1 MLLWIKATQFSTL
14 KDWVLNLHFSVI
26 YCLRQVI
33 FNRKGIVS
41 DKQFSIKPN
50 IFLLTGS
57 SSSTVCSML
66 GCYFSNAQVFQGIT
80 QLKPSQPFPI
90 QPQSLPWGTEEVPE
104 GSGYYGVTSELM
116 QKYTQSLTARL
127 LWLFFLQITTKA
139 E

>member
-80 QLKPSQPFPI
+80 QLKAISALLHL
-90 QPQSLPWGTEEVPE
+90 PQSLPWETGEVPE
-104 GSGYYGVTSELM
+104 GSGYYGVTPELM
-116 QKYTQSLTARL
+116 KKYTQSLTARL
-127 LWLFFLQITTKA
+127 LWLFFLQITTKS